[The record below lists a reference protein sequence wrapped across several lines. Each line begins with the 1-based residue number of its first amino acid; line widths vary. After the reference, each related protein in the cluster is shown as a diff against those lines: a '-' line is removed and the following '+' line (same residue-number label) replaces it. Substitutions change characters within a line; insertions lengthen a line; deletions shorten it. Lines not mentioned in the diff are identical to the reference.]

1 MAQMTLL
8 AMTQDILSELEEDE
22 VNSIND
28 SVVALQVANI
38 IKTTYFN
45 IIDSKDS
52 WPWMRELF
60 TLTGLADVTKPT
72 HMLIPDTII
81 DVEFVKYNI
90 RRVTDIKDKFTNIT
104 YKIPTD
110 FLRLLEVRNSAATN
124 VQVVTEVNGTKLN
137 IRNDKVPQYWTS
149 FDDTYIVFDSFDSA
163 VDSVVQASKTQ
174 CSGGRYPT
182 FSLTDNFVADLP
194 IQMFTYLLNEAKS
207 TSFLILKQMANQK
220 AEQHS
225 ITQRRRMSQSAW
237 KVAKGITYPNFGR
250 KGKK

>member
-1 MAQMTLL
+1 
-8 AMTQDILSELEEDE
+8 MTQSILSEMEEDE

-28 SVVALQVANI
+28 SVVALQVADI
-38 IKTTYFN
+38 IRTTYFN

-60 TLTGLADVTKPT
+60 SLTSIADTTKPT
-72 HMLIPDTII
+72 HMLIPTNII
-81 DVEFVKYNI
+81 DVEFVKYNT
-90 RRVTDIKDKFTNIT
+90 RVLTDTKDKYRDIKYKFP
-104 YKIPTD
+104 KA
-110 FLRLLEVRNSAATN
+110 FLGLLEVRDSSATT

-137 IRNDKVPQYWTS
+137 VRNDKAPQYWTS
-149 FDDTYIVFDSFDSA
+149 FDDTYIVFDSFDIA
-163 VDSVVQASKTQ
+163 VDSVLQTSKTQ

-182 FSLTDNFVADLP
+182 FTLSDNFVADLP
-194 IQMFTYLLNEAKS
+194 VQMFTYLLNEAKS
-207 TSFLILKQMANQK
+207 TCFLSLKQMANQK

-237 KVAKGITYPNFGR
+237 KIAKGINYPDFGR